1 MSISERIREVRK
13 ESGLNQVDFAEKVG
27 LTMSSVS
34 QMERGVLNPSRQT
47 MDFICEKFNVNRVWL
62 ETGEGEMKKPPLDE
76 VAGVISEVLAVGN
89 EDPVYKRTLSFLKI
103 YQQLDDKSKAVIQ
116 HLLDE
121 LLKDS

>member
-1 MSISERIREVRK
+1 
-13 ESGLNQVDFAEKVG
+13 
-27 LTMSSVS
+27 
-34 QMERGVLNPSRQT
+34 
-47 MDFICEKFNVNRVWL
+47 
-62 ETGEGEMKKPPLDE
+62 MKKPPLDE